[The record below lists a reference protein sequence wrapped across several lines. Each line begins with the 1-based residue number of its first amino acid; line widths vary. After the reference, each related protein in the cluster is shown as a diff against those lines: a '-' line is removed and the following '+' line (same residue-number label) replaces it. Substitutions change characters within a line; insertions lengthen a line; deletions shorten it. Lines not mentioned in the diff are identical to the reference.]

1 MLFLCKEKE
10 RNIYVQL
17 YLTYMCKLMRIS
29 IYYLSVISIKYDYR
43 LRTGYKTLT
52 MYKIQT
58 TRNNRLRIK
67 HGLGLKHE
75 LQTVVVKTALER

>member
-1 MLFLCKEKE
+1 M
-10 RNIYVQL
+10 
-17 YLTYMCKLMRIS
+17 
-29 IYYLSVISIKYDYR
+29 DYR

>member
-1 MLFLCKEKE
+1 M
-10 RNIYVQL
+10 
-17 YLTYMCKLMRIS
+17 
-29 IYYLSVISIKYDYR
+29 DYR
-43 LRTGYKTLT
+43 LRTWHKTPS

>member
-1 MLFLCKEKE
+1 MQRKRKKYLCTTVSDLH
-10 RNIYVQL
+10 VQ
-17 YLTYMCKLMRIS
+17 MRIS
-29 IYYLSVISIKYDYR
+29 IYYLSVISIKMDYR
-43 LRTGYKTLT
+43 LRTGYKIPT
-52 MYKIQT
+52 MYKIWT

>member
-1 MLFLCKEKE
+1 M
-10 RNIYVQL
+10 
-17 YLTYMCKLMRIS
+17 
-29 IYYLSVISIKYDYR
+29 DYR
-43 LRTGYKTLT
+43 QQTGYKTPT

-75 LQTVVVKTALER
+75 LQTVVIKTALER